1 MCVFMCVAVRMAAS
15 LGFPFTSAQ
24 WRELERQAMIYKY
37 MMASAPIPPELLI
50 PTCRNTSDPA
60 ASHSHCNYPCSLLWF
75 FLYFFFF
82 FILCL
87 FSRWTAPFL
96 TDLMWSSL
104 FLSLSLSLSLPQQD
118 KRAHTQTHT
127 TTYSTSFL
135 FLFWVSCTY
144 LLLMGCLI

>member
-104 FLSLSLSLSLPQQD
+104 SLSSPTRQA
-118 KRAHTQTHT
+118 RTHT
-127 TTYSTSFL
+127 NTHHHIQYLFSFPLLGLLYLSFVDGL
-135 FLFWVSCTY
+135 FN
-144 LLLMGCLI
+144 LIAV